1 MGKSLKNSVT
11 PDEMY
16 ETYGAD
22 TLRLHEMFMGP
33 LDQDRPWF
41 TETVVGSHRLI
52 QRVWRN
58 LVDEETGE
66 LAVTD
71 EAAPEE
77 LLRLLH
83 RTIAGVRDDMAGLRF
98 NTAIAKITEL
108 NNELTRLDGPT
119 PREIA
124 DQLVLLL
131 APLVPHVAEELW
143 SRLGHTTTVTYET
156 FPVARTELLGTDT
169 VELPVQVNGKV
180 RSRIS
185 VAVDASDADVEAA
198 ALADERIGAVIGGSE
213 VRKVV
218 VVPGRL
224 VNLVVA

>member
-1 MGKSLKNSVT
+1 
-11 PDEMY
+11 
-16 ETYGAD
+16 
-22 TLRLHEMFMGP
+22 
-33 LDQDRPWF
+33 
-41 TETVVGSHRLI
+41 
-52 QRVWRN
+52 
-58 LVDEETGE
+58 
-66 LAVTD
+66 
-71 EAAPEE
+71 
-77 LLRLLH
+77 LLH
-83 RTIAGVRDDMAGLRF
+83 RTIAGVRDDMGALRF

-108 NNELTRLDGPT
+108 NNELTRLDGAT

-124 DQLVLLL
+124 EPLVLLL

-185 VAVDASDADVEAA
+185 VAVDASDAEVEAA
-198 ALADERIGAVIGGSE
+198 ALADERIGEVIGGGE